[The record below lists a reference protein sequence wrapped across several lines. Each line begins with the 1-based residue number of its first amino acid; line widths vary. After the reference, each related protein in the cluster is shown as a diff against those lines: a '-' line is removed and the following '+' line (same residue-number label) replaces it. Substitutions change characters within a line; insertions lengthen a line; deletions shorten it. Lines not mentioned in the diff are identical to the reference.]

1 MGQYSIM
8 DHFEQDPDTD
18 LATQQSFE
26 SFAFGGL
33 TAAATLFS
41 VPGIQNNEQE
51 ATPQQPDSRMNYAPM
66 GHEQPIAAPAQQP
79 SFPPT
84 PAPVEADPD
93 NATTM

>member
-1 MGQYSIM
+1 MGQYPIM
-8 DHFEQDPDTD
+8 DFFGQDLDTD

-26 SFAFGGL
+26 SFACGGL
-33 TAAATLFS
+33 NAAALPSF

-51 ATPQQPDSRMNYAPM
+51 VAPQQPNVRMNYGPM
-66 GHEQPIAAPAQQP
+66 GYGQSIAAPTQQP
-79 SFPPT
+79 SLPPT

>member
-1 MGQYSIM
+1 MGQDPIM

-33 TAAATLFS
+33 NAVAPLFS

-51 ATPQQPDSRMNYAPM
+51 AAPQQPDVRMNYGPM
-66 GHEQPIAAPAQQP
+66 GHEQPIAALVQQP
-79 SFPPT
+79 SLPPT
-84 PAPVEADPD
+84 PAPVEAGPD
-93 NATTM
+93 NATAT